1 MIILHYAIEMDSF
14 NDFRNQKYSLFSSF
28 SDHMSDFLVK
38 FLLSLASP
46 IFMFVPKRGAFYYFC
61 EFEKSKIASTNC
73 MNSKWCSNV
82 AASCGEV

>member
-38 FLLSLASP
+38 FFIIVGLAHFYVCSQ
-46 IFMFVPKRGAFYYFC
+46 KRGILLFLRVW
-61 EFEKSKIASTNC
+61 KK
-73 MNSKWCSNV
+73 
-82 AASCGEV
+82 